1 MKVALIVSLIAILG
15 YVLVD
20 AKPRPNGGTWYGYT
34 LGTVGV
40 LLILWLTM
48 LGIRKRSMTRGRW
61 SLKAWTSAHV
71 YLGLSLIVI
80 GTLATVPYTISLSPS
95 LTSGTM
101 SRQMAGPMGSRLGY
115 NLYTSAVRGTVW
127 GNGSGGTQTV
137 ANSVTPG
144 SYGISA
150 VQNHS
155 VYGAIPVRQI
165 VRPGSY
171 SDGIVVTVD
180 Y

>member
-1 MKVALIVSLIAILG
+1 MSMSLTPARQVVPWMVGALCAVTAAPTLAAADCNVSATT
-15 YVLVD
+15 LVFGAYD
-20 AKPRPNGGTWYGYT
+20 T
-34 LGTVGV
+34 LSNSESHISATLTVSCV
-40 LLILWLTM
+40 
-48 LGIRKRSMTRGRW
+48 
-61 SLKAWTSAHV
+61 
-71 YLGLSLIVI
+71 IVI

-115 NLYTSAVRGTVW
+115 NLYTSAARSTVW

-155 VYGAIPVRQI
+155 VDGSLPVRQI